1 MLNESLLE
9 FLHRMHTSSLPTT
22 AGRMSQ
28 CDLEVQSW
36 RTDHRQ
42 DSRQAAG
49 QSRQSPL
56 SWKGTPQ
63 TLLCIPRPQQSGKG
77 KNADWVCVR
86 ASETL
91 GCWLQAEQWPQGSE
105 SVATLPTS
113 AMPFPPAVSS
123 LFSGVFKARLISALS
138 RMHLWPGGSP
148 DYIVNGTSCFLNQ
161 EQRPYND
168 NPEHHSN
175 TIGRY

>member
-1 MLNESLLE
+1 MHHTTDRSKLGRERMLTE
-9 FLHRMHTSSLPTT
+9 FVSGPLGPL
-22 AGRMSQ
+22 
-28 CDLEVQSW
+28 
-36 RTDHRQ
+36 
-42 DSRQAAG
+42 AAG
-49 QSRQSPL
+49 VLATGR
-56 SWKGTPQ
+56 TVA
-63 TLLCIPRPQQSGKG
+63 TGK
-77 KNADWVCVR
+77 
-86 ASETL
+86 
-91 GCWLQAEQWPQGSE
+91 E

-113 AMPFPPAVSS
+113 AVPSPPAA
-123 LFSGVFKARLISALS
+123 SGIFKALLISALS